1 MAQMLGNSQS
11 ATTSSF
17 SKRRDRFT
25 TSNRPTTFFQRITE
39 QIHCPAVQHYA
50 KKTMTTIGRRI
61 SNCKKATSFLIMV
74 VCMVTSLRCGTVQA
88 FLSRPQRSTLSILI
102 AQIGNSDADRTFALM
117 ATDEDTIISVTDSNY
132 RELFRGEK
140 PLLIDA
146 YAVW

>member
-1 MAQMLGNSQS
+1 
-11 ATTSSF
+11 
-17 SKRRDRFT
+17 
-25 TSNRPTTFFQRITE
+25 
-39 QIHCPAVQHYA
+39 
-50 KKTMTTIGRRI
+50 MTTIGRRI
-61 SNCKKATSFLIMV
+61 SNWKKATSFLIMV
-74 VCMVTSLRCGTVQA
+74 TCMVTSLRCGTVQA
-88 FLSRPQRSTLSILI
+88 FLSRPQRSTLSIPI